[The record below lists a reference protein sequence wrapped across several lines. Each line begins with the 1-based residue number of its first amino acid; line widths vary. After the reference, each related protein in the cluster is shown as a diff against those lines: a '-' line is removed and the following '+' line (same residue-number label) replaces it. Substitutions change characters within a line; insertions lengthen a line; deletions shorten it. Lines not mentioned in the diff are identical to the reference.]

1 MKSIAA
7 PFLAAVVLALA
18 GAAFWIAGQ
27 TETRLAEVHKELAML
42 HYANAASEGDEFEQ
56 SLGLERRV
64 PMMGRAVAADARDV
78 RASAGYWKSDY
89 ASIAPQ
95 HDANGVVTET
105 DPAILLLS
113 ANAAFR
119 GSQNNDRI
127 TAVRRLDDVVR
138 SYAEVLKSQ
147 DKEPCSGD
155 APACRSRALD
165 AAFNYEFAI
174 RTREALAKNR
184 PAAPGKAGAKTVAR
198 AEDDDLPAG
207 PTLHGHPGGPPPATD
222 MNQFKIVIPKRGE
235 ERKDAPDAGKGG
247 QKIRKG

>member
-1 MKSIAA
+1 MKSVAGPSFAA
-7 PFLAAVVLALA
+7 LVLALI
-18 GAAFWIAGQ
+18 GGAFWLAGQ
-27 TETRLAEVHKELAML
+27 TGTRLADVHKQLAML
-42 HYANAASEGDEFEQ
+42 RYADAADEGGSVEE

-64 PMMGRAVAADARDV
+64 PLVGHAVETDARDL
-78 RASAGYWKSDY
+78 RASAGYWQADY
-89 ASIAPQ
+89 SAVAPRK
-95 HDANGVVTET
+95 DANGVVTET

-119 GSQNNDRI
+119 ASQAAGDRV
-127 TAVRRLDDVVR
+127 TTVRRLDDVVR
-138 SYAEVLKSQ
+138 SYGEVLKAQS
-147 DKEPCSGD
+147 KPCD
-155 APACRSRALD
+155 ADAHTCEARATD
-165 AAFNYEFAI
+165 AAFNYEYAI

-184 PAAPGKAGAKTVAR
+184 PPAAAKSAPKTIAKAT
-198 AEDDDLPAG
+198 EDDLPAG